1 MLEKALADLEKSI
14 CTLRPALIEYLK
26 AVGNLNSKN
35 WARDVAKAKVVA
47 INELL
52 LAKTRRLALQE
63 LLRGTAAPQDEIM
76 RMSNTVER
84 LSLLIKKAEDLL
96 NEPLVQSA

>member
-1 MLEKALADLEKSI
+1 
-14 CTLRPALIEYLK
+14 
-26 AVGNLNSKN
+26 
-35 WARDVAKAKVVA
+35 
-47 INELL
+47 
-52 LAKTRRLALQE
+52 
-63 LLRGTAAPQDEIM
+63 M